1 MHTAKRVIR
10 RLALIGWIGLAPQL
24 AQAATPPERV
34 LPDSTIFLVKLH
46 DVKGLREAF
55 RGSQYGQLWND
66 PAMKDFK
73 DDLIQKIEDVTKPL
87 KERLGIS
94 LDELIALPQGSV
106 AIAAISRDDP
116 KMPAAVAILAD
127 AGDNKDKMA
136 DVLTRATKQA
146 EDSGAKSSQ
155 ESFNGLTLHIL
166 QPPPEDKDKDKE
178 KEKDKEKG
186 PKLSMSWTVAE
197 SVFYFGLGTPGTDLD
212 LLKDLT
218 AHREGRDNSLAGNE
232 AFVKTQAKI
241 DSSKA
246 QVLWFL
252 DIAKLVKQAI
262 KATSRGNEGQAQQN
276 EVLAQEFGVNGLKS
290 VGGCF
295 TLGAGNYDGLSK
307 TFFFAPKPVQ
317 GLLKVFSFPPIALRP
332 EPWVPTTV
340 ASYQTLSWDLDNAFD
355 AINELINKF
364 NPGILNLVEQQLVGP
379 NGGEPL
385 SLQKDLFGPLGNRI
399 TLITDFKKPIKEDS
413 QRMLLA
419 FALQDAKAFQNTV
432 NRLFEIA
439 QATPRKRDFQG
450 TTIYDVDL
458 PNMPNPNGGNAQLK
472 SISFAIA
479 KETFFVT
486 TDTTL
491 LEQVLRPGNAMLS
504 ENAGFQSVIKEI
516 PERVSGM
523 SFARPDES
531 ARLTYD
537 LVKSGQIDKA
547 IQQALGGV
555 RGPQQQQLPPVGKV
569 LATEKLP
576 DFSVFAKY
584 LSVRGSYSVMDDDGF
599 TMTGFTLRRSGP

>member
-1 MHTAKRVIR
+1 MHTAKRAIR
-10 RLALIGWIGLAPQL
+10 RLVLIGWMGFFGLMGLSAPL

-34 LPDSTIFLVKLH
+34 LPDSTIFLLKVN
-46 DVKGLREAF
+46 DVKSLREAF

-73 DDLIQKIEDVTKPL
+73 DDLVQKIEEASKPI

-94 LDELIALPQGSV
+94 LDELLALPQGALAV
-106 AIAAISRDDP
+106 AAISRDDP
-116 KMPAAVAILAD
+116 KMPVAVAILAD
-127 AGDNKDKMA
+127 AGTNKDKMA
-136 DVLTRATKQA
+136 DVLTRATEQA
-146 EDSGAKSSQ
+146 KTAGAKTSQ
-155 ESFNGLTLHIL
+155 ESFNGLTIHVL
-166 QPPPEDKDKDKE
+166 QAPPDDKPKDNDKS
-178 KEKDKEKG
+178 
-186 PKLSMSWTVAE
+186 PSLSVSWTH
-197 SVFYFGLGTPGTDLD
+197 SDGIFYFGLGTPGTDID
-212 LLKDLT
+212 VIKDLT
-218 AHREGRDNSLAGNE
+218 AHREGRDNSLASNE

-241 DSSKA
+241 DSAKS

-262 KATSRGNEGQAQQN
+262 KATARGNEGQAQQN
-276 EVLAQEFGVNGLKS
+276 EILADQFGVNGLKS
-290 VGGCF
+290 AGGCF

-307 TFFFAPKPVQ
+307 TFFLAPKPVQ
-317 GLLKVFSFPPIALRP
+317 GLLKIFSFPTIAIRP
-332 EPWVPTTV
+332 EPWVPGNV
-340 ASYQTLSWDLDNAFD
+340 ASYQSFSWDLDNAFE
-355 AINELINKF
+355 AINEIINQF
-364 NPGILNLVEQQLVGP
+364 NPGILALVEQQLVGP

-399 TLITDFKKPIKEDS
+399 TLVTDFKKPIKEDS
-413 QRMLLA
+413 QRMLLGV
-419 FALQDAKAFQNTV
+419 ALQDAKVFQNTV

-439 QATPRKRDFQG
+439 QSTPRKRDFQG
-450 TTIYDVDL
+450 TTIYDVEL
-458 PNMPNPNGGNAQLK
+458 PNINPNGGGGNGQLR

-491 LEQVLRPGNAMLS
+491 LEQVLRPGNTLLGD
-504 ENAGFQSVIKEI
+504 NAGFQSVVKEI

-537 LVKSGQIDKA
+537 LFKSGQIDKA
-547 IQQALGGV
+547 IQQAMGG
-555 RGPQQQQLPPVGKV
+555 RAPQQGQIPPIGKI

-584 LSVRGSYSVMDDDGF
+584 LAIRGSYSVMDDDGF
-599 TMTGFTLRRSGP
+599 IMTGFTLRRSGP

>member
-1 MHTAKRVIR
+1 MHTAKRAIR
-10 RLALIGWIGLAPQL
+10 RLALIGWMGFFGLMGLSAPL

-34 LPDSTIFLVKLH
+34 LPDSTIFLVKLN
-46 DVKGLREAF
+46 DVKNLREAF

-73 DDLIQKIEDVTKPL
+73 DDLIQKLEEASKPI
-87 KERLGIS
+87 KERLGLS
-94 LDELIALPQGSV
+94 LGELIELPQGAV

-116 KMPAAVAILAD
+116 KLPVAVAILAD
-127 AGDNKDKMA
+127 AGANKDKMA
-136 DVLTRATKQA
+136 DVLTRATKQG
-146 EDSGAKSSQ
+146 EDAGAKVSQ
-155 ESFNGLTLHIL
+155 ESFNGLTLHVL
-166 QPPPEDKDKDKE
+166 QPPADGKDKDKS
-178 KEKDKEKG
+178 
-186 PKLSMSWTVAE
+186 PNLSVAWTHTD
-197 SVFYFGLGTPGTDLD
+197 SVFYFSLGSPGTDVD
-212 LLKDLT
+212 VLKDLT
-218 AHREGRDNSLAGNE
+218 AHREGRDNSLASNE
-232 AFVKTQAKI
+232 AFIKTQAKI

-252 DIAKLVKQAI
+252 DVAKLVKQAI

-276 EVLAQEFGVNGLKS
+276 EILAEQFGVNGLKS
-290 VGGCF
+290 AGGCF
-295 TLGAGNYDGLSK
+295 TLGVGNYDGLSK
-307 TFFFAPKPVQ
+307 TFFLAPKPVT
-317 GLLKVFSFPPIALRP
+317 GLLKIFSFPPIAMKP
-332 EPWVPTTV
+332 ESWVPST
-340 ASYQTLSWDLDNAFD
+340 AAAYQSFSWDLDNAFD
-355 AINELINKF
+355 AINEIINQF

-385 SLQKDLFGPLGNRI
+385 SIQKDFFGPLGNRI
-399 TLITDFKKPIKEDS
+399 TLVSDFKKPIKEDS
-413 QRMLLA
+413 QRMLLGV
-419 FALQDAKAFQNTV
+419 ALQDAKKFQNTV

-439 QATPRKRDFQG
+439 QSTPRKRDFQG

-458 PNMPNPNGGNAQLK
+458 PNMPNPNGPGGNAQLK

-491 LEQVLRPGNAMLS
+491 LEQVLRPGNSLLS
-504 ENAGFQSVIKEI
+504 ENAGFQSVVKEI

-547 IQQALGGV
+547 IQQAMGG
-555 RGPQQQQLPPVGKV
+555 RAPGQQQIPPIGKV